1 MTVGHVLRIK
11 RWELFIKIYEK
22 PNTKN
27 LMQSLAWGYLVNVFL
42 PFRLGEIIRAYLSGR
57 KMESGKVL
65 GFSTVII
72 DRYLDIV
79 AVACIF
85 ILLSLNSSGVGYRN
99 SLQYIV
105 LSVVLTFL
113 PIFIY
118 FTKSIVKKRIR
129 GTAGLF
135 NDNIEL
141 ALLLFFWALIRNFKD
156 IFLKINKFHLALYTI
171 FMWIVYL
178 LSYVLFANYL
188 NSPEVHVKGFDVF
201 NLFFSQN
208 IISSNSQSNWIFLND
223 IIGYYPLKIIF
234 YLMILPN
241 ILLLSLSFIVK
252 KNRDEVKEDEENYI
266 KLLPQINASDRLNF
280 LDDYFS
286 NKNREFIKNYLK
298 INQEVSIIRDYSA
311 GSNATTILCLDEIHT
326 FFRKYAFNADA
337 EKLFEQIKW
346 IKSFSNSISLPEII
360 RQEKNDIYCY
370 YDMPYKTN
378 CVSLFEYAHSTP
390 VEKSWNIIKA
400 AFESLEKSIYKIDL
414 RKADDQS
421 LIKYIKSKVE
431 NNLKQIKEGTYIKNL
446 LKYDCL
452 KINGEELPN
461 LSFYEKYLSA
471 ENLQEYFKQD
481 NYSVIH
487 GDMTIENIIC
497 TRDDNGEDSFY
508 IIDPN
513 TGNIHDSPNLD
524 YAKMLQSIHG
534 GYEFLMSTKSI
545 SIKGNEINFLF
556 TRSTT
561 YKELHKKFKT
571 YMITHFEPQ
580 RVKSI
585 YFHEIVHWLRL
596 VPYKIKKDGKRSV
609 LFYAGMLMI
618 MNDIYKE
625 FIEKH

>member
-27 LMQSLAWGYLVNVFL
+27 LMQSLACGYLVNVFL